1 MKSVKALLEK
11 LEHEGVVEK
20 TGEFRTNP
28 ETGEPRPVFVLV
40 PALAAVYGLGG
51 EGLVRYI
58 RENYEFVPTTH

>member
-28 ETGEPRPVFVLV
+28 ETGEPRPVCVLV
-40 PALAAVYGLGG
+40 PALAAVYGQGG
-51 EGLVRYI
+51 EGLLRYI
-58 RENYEFVPTTH
+58 RTNYEFVPTTH